1 MVWLANP
8 ERYGQMQYRYCGKSG
23 LRLPALSL
31 GLWHNFGHVNALES
45 QRAILRK
52 AFDLGITHFDL
63 ANNYGPPPGSAEEK
77 FGRLLRRIL
86 PLIAMN

>member
-8 ERYGQMQYRYCGKSG
+8 ERYGRMQYRYCGKSG

-52 AFDLGITHFDL
+52 AI
-63 ANNYGPPPGSAEEK
+63 
-77 FGRLLRRIL
+77 
-86 PLIAMN
+86 

>member
-31 GLWHNFGHVNALES
+31 GLWHNFGHVNAL
-45 QRAILRK
+45 LRK
-52 AFDLGITHFDL
+52 KRFTPA
-63 ANNYGPPPGSAEEK
+63 
-77 FGRLLRRIL
+77 RV
-86 PLIAMN
+86 IARFMAQFRSR

>member
-63 ANNYGPPPGSAEEK
+63 ANNYG
-77 FGRLLRRIL
+77 RLQKRRREL
-86 PLIAMN
+86 WSPAARGFCRLSR

>member
-63 ANNYGPPPGSAEEK
+63 ANIT
-77 FGRLLRRIL
+77 GRLQEAQKRTLVACCGRIL

>member
-45 QRAILRK
+45 QRAKRTLV
-52 AFDLGITHFDL
+52 ACC
-63 ANNYGPPPGSAEEK
+63 A
-77 FGRLLRRIL
+77 RIL